1 MNLAVKRAPQSTGAN
16 RPKGVFCTP
25 KYNATFPLYSQLKE
39 QPCNTC
45 TLFFMLVMIDE
56 NLLNDRVE
64 GPNNQEPVLGT
75 DERAIIFKTP
85 FFDNLG
91 ENLNMN

>member
-1 MNLAVKRAPQSTGAN
+1 
-16 RPKGVFCTP
+16 
-25 KYNATFPLYSQLKE
+25 
-39 QPCNTC
+39 
-45 TLFFMLVMIDE
+45 MIDE
-56 NLLNDRVE
+56 NLLNDGVE